1 MKKIIILFLVL
12 SSNVVFS
19 QNNILFD
26 KYGFRDVPWTKFEL
40 SVSDS
45 MLFELIEKNKTIKQ
59 LHGHLG
65 DNIIDYCHPIDI
77 DNDMNIDIL
86 FYWQTSIQH
95 QLALYVNDG
104 KILNKAFNQFINLTQ
119 INHCLPSSML
129 KFYGITGLISG
140 YPEASQLTEI
150 SVFSTGKYEINECVY
165 YLDTE
170 IPEVF
175 DIKIPFKVINDK
187 YRLRTKPE
195 IDNGDNDN
203 DLGNIIG
210 EFATNDHGIAL
221 AESKD
226 QTGRI
231 WWFVMMNNNISK
243 DKSYLHVD
251 NDNSGFHRKK
261 KVFGWISSRYLKTY

>member
-1 MKKIIILFLVL
+1 MKKIIILFLVI
-12 SSNVVFS
+12 SSNVVFP
-19 QNNILFD
+19 QKNILFD
-26 KYGFRDVPWTKFEL
+26 KYEFKDVPWTKFEL

-45 MLFELIEKNKTIKQ
+45 TLFELITKNKTLKQ

-77 DNDMNIDIL
+77 GNDMNIDII

-95 QLALYVNDG
+95 QLSLYVNDG
-104 KILNKAFNQFINLTQ
+104 NVLNKAFDQFIDITQ
-119 INHCLPSSML
+119 VKYCLPSSML
-129 KFYGITGLISG
+129 KFFGITGLISG

-150 SVFSTGKYEINECVY
+150 SIFPTGEYEINECVY

-195 IDNGDNDN
+195 IDNGDSKNDF
-203 DLGNIIG
+203 GNIIG
-210 EFATNDHGIAL
+210 EFATNDSGIAL

-226 QTGRI
+226 ETGRI
-231 WWFVMMNNNISK
+231 WWFVMMYNNISK
-243 DKSYLHVD
+243 DKSYFHID
-251 NDNSGFHRKK
+251 NDNSGYHRKK
-261 KVFGWISSRYLKTY
+261 QVYGWMSSKYLKTY